1 MNNELKG
8 KDKEDLKKEI
18 ENLQKAFIT
27 NEILTKKEPKITEIL
42 KKFKNK
48 LIESKPNLFFLPNTY
63 EFNSDEYKELFIY
76 EKNLPSKNEK
86 DFSVIYDCLNFI
98 CYNENDMNNSKIND
112 YYQKKLSYLFS
123 ILKEKGALLILLD
136 QNYLESFLYNF
147 IITLGDNY
155 KTKLFINF
163 YFLDT
168 HNFLFLFTIQ
178 KMTTSEQPIILTDLK
193 ILITDYISNVNPKI
207 YGSTT
212 IGEFNYYL
220 KDPILKMQSYHLQR
234 QLNYRR
240 LKIIHP
246 GEYFQMRLKVSP
258 IYSDISFIITICD
271 NSTNIGAKN
280 RKTVAILI
288 TYEISQEFLYSN
300 SLSYDA
306 ICQQL
311 DAGRIIILESSILNP
326 TNINVI
332 YLELKDEVQM
342 MKPEGFNEEISIKLW
357 EDKNQKIL
365 IFEDG
370 NYLVRDNEDKKYFMR
385 QLINI
390 KNKNLP
396 SMILSKIKV
405 KFVSKSKINNSS
417 TGNTY
422 YPMETQTKL
431 KNKGVIE
438 CIDELNILG
447 FYEKFLLCMAFYMNL
462 DNLPY
467 NTIKIMDIGAGA
479 GVMSFYFYKLFKG
492 NCEIDNIEK
501 DKDIYN
507 IGTKYFGLKNYDFHG
522 NRVNW
527 FLEDVETYLDK
538 VMKKGDKK
546 YENKIGFYDLIFN
559 EISDIE
565 PKEEIVPSKKFFTD
579 EYFENIIKLLKPY
592 GIYTVN
598 IMGKHYKNIYENYL
612 KLEKFFPSIFAIQ
625 SESGLAYIFLCFK
638 EKLDLEKYDIKFQK
652 NKQLMEKNDI
662 VEISIIKPIEN
673 EVITRI
679 QNIDEI
685 KKKLEEKSKSI

>member
-1 MNNELKG
+1 MKSDL
-8 KDKEDLKKEI
+8 KDKDKKDLEKEI
-18 ENLQKAFIT
+18 ESLHKTFIT
-27 NEILTKKEPKITEIL
+27 NEVLTKKEPKISEIL

-48 LIESKPNLFFLPNTY
+48 LIESKPNLFFLPNIY
-63 EFNSDEYKELFIY
+63 KFNSKEYKELFIY
-76 EKNLPSKNEK
+76 ENNLPLKNKK
-86 DFSVIYDCLNFI
+86 DFSFIYDCLSFI
-98 CYNENDMNNSKIND
+98 CYNENDMNNSKISD

-123 ILKEKGALLILLD
+123 ILKEKGTLLILID
-136 QNYLESFLYNF
+136 QNYLENFILNF
-147 IITLGDNY
+147 IINLGDNY

-168 HNFLFLFTIQ
+168 HNFIFLFTIQ
-178 KMTTSEQPIILTDLK
+178 KMTTTEQSIKVKDVK
-193 ILITDYISNVNPKI
+193 ILVTDYISNLNPKI

-212 IGEFNYYL
+212 IGEFNSYL

-246 GEYFQMRLKVSP
+246 GEYFQMRLKSSP
-258 IYSDISFIITICD
+258 IYSDISFIITIYD

-280 RKTVAILI
+280 RKTAAII
-288 TYEISQEFLYSN
+288 ISYEISQELLYSN
-300 SLSYDA
+300 SFAYDI

-311 DAGRIIILESSILNP
+311 DAGRVIILESSILNP
-326 TNINVI
+326 TNINAMH
-332 YLELKDEVQM
+332 LELNDEVQM
-342 MKPEGFNEEISIKLW
+342 MKPEGFNEDISIRVW

-365 IFEDG
+365 IYQDG
-370 NYLVRDNEDKKYFMR
+370 NYLVRDNEDKKFLMR

-390 KNKNLP
+390 KNNNLP
-396 SMILSKIKV
+396 IMVLSKIKV
-405 KFVSKSKINNSS
+405 KLGSKSKINNSS

-447 FYEKFLLCMAFYMNL
+447 FYEKCLLCMAFYMNL

-501 DKDIYN
+501 DKNIYN

-527 FLEDVETYLDK
+527 FFEEVETYLDK
-538 VMKKGDKK
+538 VMKKEDKR

-559 EISDIE
+559 EIIDIE
-565 PKEEIVPSKKFFTD
+565 SKEEISPSKKFFTE

-598 IMGKHYKNIYENYL
+598 LMGKHYKNIYEYYL
-612 KLEKFFPSIFAIQ
+612 KLEKFFPSIFTIP
-625 SESGLAYIFLCFK
+625 SDYGLAYIFFCFK
-638 EKLDLEKYDIKFQK
+638 DKFDVENYIIKFQK
-652 NKQLMEKNDI
+652 NKGLMEENDI
-662 VEISIIKPIEN
+662 VEFPIIKSIVN
-673 EVITRI
+673 EVITRV
-679 QNIDEI
+679 QDMDEL
-685 KKKLEEKSKSI
+685 KKKLEEKSQSI